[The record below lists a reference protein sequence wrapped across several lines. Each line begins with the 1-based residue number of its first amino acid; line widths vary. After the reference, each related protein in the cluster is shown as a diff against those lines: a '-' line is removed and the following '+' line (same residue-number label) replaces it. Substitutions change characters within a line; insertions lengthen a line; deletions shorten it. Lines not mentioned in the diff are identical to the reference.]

1 MQSVFW
7 WLILFCLAGGGAR
20 ALYEKLPVSGNYTCD
35 ELTRWIGTE
44 KHYSNHFKP
53 ELFALLEG
61 KNCLHDPVL
70 LLKDISW
77 HKGFAHA
84 APGKPSCT
92 TVDDNVVVLLS
103 NFSINNN
110 FSHFLHALLRLF
122 CALVDAR
129 WITWSEASGR
139 FVQTRTYT
147 IWLDEFFKLS
157 DMKRAWI
164 EALGGA
170 SIRQL
175 PKPGRGGGGGSAGC
189 VTASTLLY
197 GSGCVKLL
205 PPEKWFG
212 YPGCRANTVL
222 PAFGAYFRQA
232 FQAPTTSHLTVL
244 DQVQSHFLKVA
255 FTVREA
261 TAKTGT
267 RSISNLAATQALLL
281 KTQRVSTS
289 VENVTYEHL
298 DVPSTVRFMAG
309 VHIFVSMHGAGM
321 TNMFFMNPGSAVV
334 EIIPFPLCTCRSPDY
349 FYGIGSYYHGSAL
362 AQGISHYAYCVP
374 REHVKWHKQPDNLAD
389 DMRCS
394 WRHLHAVESVHLDPV
409 LFASLLNKVERDL
422 VGSGTVVLTRPII
435 NMNSHANG

>member
-1 MQSVFW
+1 M
-7 WLILFCLAGGGAR
+7 
-20 ALYEKLPVSGNYTCD
+20 SGNYTCD

-53 ELFALLEG
+53 ELFALLQG
-61 KNCLHDPVL
+61 KNCRSDPVL
-70 LLKDISW
+70 LLKDVSW
-77 HKGFAHA
+77 HKSFQQAK
-84 APGKPSCT
+84 PGVSRCSI
-92 TVDDNVVVLLS
+92 VDENVVILLS

-122 CALVDAR
+122 CALIDAR
-129 WITWSEASGR
+129 WIKWSDTTGT
-139 FVQTRTYT
+139 FVQQRTYT

-164 EALGGA
+164 EALGA
-170 SIRQL
+170 KIRQL
-175 PKPGRGGGGGSAGC
+175 PQPARGAAGTC

-197 GSGCVKLL
+197 GSGCVRLL

-212 YPGCRANTVL
+212 YPGCRANQVL
-222 PAFGAYFRQA
+222 PAFGAFYRQA
-232 FQAPTTSHLTVL
+232 FQAPTTKHLTVL
-244 DQVQSHFLKVA
+244 DQVQSHFLRVA

-261 TAKTGT
+261 TAKTGS
-267 RSISNLAATQALLL
+267 RSISNLAGMQALLL

-309 VHIFVSMHGAGM
+309 VHIFIAMHGAGM

-334 EIIPFPLCTCRSPDY
+334 EIIPYPLCTCKSPDF

-362 AQGISHYAYCVP
+362 AQGINHYAYCVP
-374 REHVKWHKQPDNLAD
+374 REHVRWHKPPSGLAD

-394 WRHLHAVESVHLDPV
+394 WKHLHAVESVHLDPV
-409 LFASLLNKVERDL
+409 LFASLINKVERDL
-422 VGSGTVVLTRPII
+422 VGSGTIVLTRPII
-435 NMNSHANG
+435 NMNAHANG